1 MEQQLKDL
9 VEVLH
14 YRIANGTPASDRLH
28 LVDGLTVKVQTG
40 SDPTEVVGM
49 ECNVEVQLG
58 GSNARVQ
65 LIVKL

>member
-14 YRIANGTPASDRLH
+14 YRIANGNPDSDRLH
-28 LVDGLTVKVQTG
+28 IVDGLPVKVQTG
-40 SDPTEVVGM
+40 TDPSDVVGM

-58 GSNARVQ
+58 ESNARVQ
-65 LIVKL
+65 LIVKF

>member
-14 YRIANGTPASDRLH
+14 YRIANGKPASDRLH
-28 LVDGLTVKVQTG
+28 IVDGLPVKVHTG
-40 SDPTEVVGM
+40 ADPDDVLGL

-58 GSNARVQ
+58 ESTARVQ

>member
-28 LVDGLTVKVQTG
+28 LVDGLPVKVQTG
-40 SDPTEVVGM
+40 SDPTKWWAWNATWK
-49 ECNVEVQLG
+49 CSSG
-58 GSNARVQ
+58 GAMHACS
-65 LIVKL
+65 